1 MAKEKKDLATMTGKT
16 KANKLRKVEKHVKK
30 HPEDEAAKLKLKG
43 LQSGAEQFSP
53 RKKPINKNGWV
64 NSLLNSKKLNSNQVN
79 VLKDKLRPEKRKFEL
94 METAKYLK
102 SDSKV

>member
-53 RKKPINKNGWV
+53 RKKPTNKNGWI
-64 NSLLNSKKLNSNQVN
+64 NSMLTSKKLSSSKLAD
-79 VLKDKLRPEKRKFEL
+79 LKTKLRPEKRKFEL
-94 METAKYLK
+94 MATAQYLK
-102 SDSKV
+102 AEAI

>member
-1 MAKEKKDLATMTGKT
+1 MAKEKKDLITMTGKT
-16 KANKLRKVEKHVKK
+16 KANKIRKVEKHVKN

-43 LQSGAEQFSP
+43 LQSGVDQFSP

-64 NSLLNSKKLNSNQVN
+64 NSLLTSKKLNSNQVN